1 VQRGSSHTGVKENA
15 IIFKGLKCLPFIP
28 LWGYITA
35 LKELG
40 KKKGKPK
47 MLDMS

>member
-1 VQRGSSHTGVKENA
+1 M
-15 IIFKGLKCLPFIP
+15 IFEGLKRSPFIP

-35 LKELG
+35 LKELK
-40 KKKGKPK
+40 KKKGKLK